1 MALTYKH
8 FESDQDI
15 RWCPGC
21 GDYSILRQTK
31 QVLAELNIPKQDLV
45 FISGI
50 GCSSRFPY
58 YIDSYGMHSIH
69 GRAPAFATGLKCANP
84 SLSIWVI
91 TGDGDGLSIGAN
103 HLAHTFRR
111 NVDLN
116 VLLFNNQIYGLTKG
130 QYSPTSPVDSLTKST
145 PYGSL
150 DQPFTSTAFAT
161 GTGATFIAR
170 SADRD
175 PKHLQTILK
184 KAEAHRGTALV
195 EIYQNCNVFN
205 DGAFD
210 SYTDKKQ
217 KQDFIVYLEHDK
229 PLTFGSDSQK
239 AIILDGHQ
247 PRVLENYSEAGYSLT
262 ELWQHDEHDFFK
274 ANILANFSSLNGFPH
289 PFGLL
294 YQVDRPT
301 YDQLINEQVR
311 EVLEKKGAGD
321 LQALI
326 AGEQAWEV
334 S

>member
-1 MALTYKH
+1 MPITYKD

-31 QVLAELNIPKQDLV
+31 QVLADLGIAPKDLV

-84 SLSIWVI
+84 DLNVWVI

-111 NVDLN
+111 NVDLTI
-116 VLLFNNQIYGLTKG
+116 LLFNNQIYGLTKG
-130 QYSPTSPVDSLTKST
+130 QYSPTSPLDSYTKST

-150 DQPFTSTAFAT
+150 DRPFNPSTFAV
-161 GTGATFIAR
+161 GSGATFIAR
-170 SADRD
+170 TADRD
-175 PKHLQTILK
+175 PKHLKTILK
-184 KAEAHRGTALV
+184 TAAKHRGTALV

-210 SYTDKKQ
+210 KYTDKKQ
-217 KQDFIVYLEHDK
+217 KANQVLYLEQGK
-229 PLTFGSDSQK
+229 SLTFGTAHEK
-239 AIILDGHQ
+239 GILMDGYK
-247 PRVLENYSEAGYSLT
+247 PRILENYEQAGYGLAD
-262 ELWQHDEHDFFK
+262 LWIHDQHDFFK
-274 ANILANFSSLNGFPH
+274 ANILTNFTVLSGFPH
-289 PFGLL
+289 PLGVL
-294 YQVDRPT
+294 YKNDKPT
-301 YDQLINEQVR
+301 YDQLMNQQIQDVIENELPG
-311 EVLEKKGAGD
+311 VLQD
-321 LQALI
+321 LI
-326 AGEQAWEV
+326 AGNQAWKV
-334 S
+334 T